1 VNWLHVSIHQ
11 FGDAPLL
18 VSYFLVVL
26 LAAYL
31 SLYPLLFAYLVR
43 RLQVQRAVMYP
54 VLWTLTEFLRGW
66 VFTGFP
72 WLQFGYTQIDSPF
85 AGIAPIFGVTGLTF
99 LAMFLSAVA
108 FNIVSAL
115 WNSPKKW
122 NVIVA
127 NSLILVVIGDMI
139 GGRSGMIMMFVI
151 SMGMNFMSYWY
162 SDKIVL
168 AQYNA
173 QPVTAQSNP
182 KLYAMVDQLAKNGNL
197 PMPKVY
203 IIPSEVPNA
212 FATGRNPSHAAVAVT
227 EGIQRLLTDEELEGV
242 LAHELTHVKN
252 RDTLISTIA
261 AMMAGAIS
269 MIANILQFT
278 AIFGRS
284 DDREGTNPLALL
296 GTIIIAPIAAGLIQ
310 MSISRTREFLADE
323 GGGDMC
329 RNPLALASALAKI
342 DYYSK
347 HGALPNASNAT
358 AHMFIINPMMG
369 IGESLSNLFST
380 HPRTEERI
388 QKLKKQAMNPK
399 YKEKV
404 IL

>member
-1 VNWLHVSIHQ
+1 
-11 FGDAPLL
+11 
-18 VSYFLVVL
+18 
-26 LAAYL
+26 
-31 SLYPLLFAYLVR
+31 
-43 RLQVQRAVMYP
+43 
-54 VLWTLTEFLRGW
+54 
-66 VFTGFP
+66 
-72 WLQFGYTQIDSPF
+72 
-85 AGIAPIFGVTGLTF
+85 
-99 LAMFLSAVA
+99 
-108 FNIVSAL
+108 
-115 WNSPKKW
+115 
-122 NVIVA
+122 
-127 NSLILVVIGDMI
+127 MI
-139 GGRSGMIMMFVI
+139 GGRSGMIMMFII

-182 KLYAMVDQLAKNGNL
+182 KLYAMVEKLTKNGNL

-399 YKEKV
+399 YKEKA